1 MPSLRLI
8 KIFQPM
14 TAESTKLHKLSD
26 KVYQILKEKGFSKL
40 FNWSDYLFFKKESV
54 DKINREQW
62 IAEQFISWN
71 SHELSDFADYEF

>member
-14 TAESTKLHKLSD
+14 TAESTKVQNLSD
-26 KVYQILKEKGFSKL
+26 TVYQILKEKGFSKL

-54 DKINREQW
+54 DKINRAQW

>member
-1 MPSLRLI
+1 MNAPT
-8 KIFQPM
+8 KIQ
-14 TAESTKLHKLSD
+14 KLSD
-26 KVYQILKEKGFSKL
+26 KVYQELNSKGFSKL

-54 DKINREQW
+54 DKINRAQW

>member
-1 MPSLRLI
+1 
-8 KIFQPM
+8 M

-40 FNWSDYLFFKKESV
+40 FNWSDYLFFKKESI
-54 DKINREQW
+54 DKINRAQW